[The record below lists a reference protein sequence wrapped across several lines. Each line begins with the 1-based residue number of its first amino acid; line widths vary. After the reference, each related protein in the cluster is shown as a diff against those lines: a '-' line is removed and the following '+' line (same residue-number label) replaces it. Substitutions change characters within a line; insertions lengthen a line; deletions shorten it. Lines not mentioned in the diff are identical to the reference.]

1 MCVYF
6 TFEGK
11 RRSLCHRD
19 KLHGNR
25 KKKKK
30 VNSLLILC
38 QVIVHHHHNLLIWDA
53 ILVDDLISMAGIGL
67 VEGKQH
73 WMKV

>member
-1 MCVYF
+1 MFILHLRGKGEVCVTEISF
-6 TFEGK
+6 TETE
-11 RRSLCHRD
+11 
-19 KLHGNR
+19 